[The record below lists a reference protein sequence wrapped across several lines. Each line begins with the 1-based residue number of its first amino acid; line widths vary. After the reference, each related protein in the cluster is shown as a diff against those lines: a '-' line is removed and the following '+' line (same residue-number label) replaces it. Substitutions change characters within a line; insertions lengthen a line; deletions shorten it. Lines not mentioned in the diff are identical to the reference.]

1 MTLRKSWSFFVAGVM
16 LLLAAC
22 ASSGSRPTIS
32 ESSRDKVT
40 SIEIANT
47 EAATTYDLV
56 NRLRPQWLRAGGTS
70 SIGGGSIQNMVTL
83 VYLDGHRI
91 GSIEAL
97 RTISASGITSMEW
110 IPATRAAIVLTDVGS
125 DAINGAIS
133 LKTR

>member
-1 MTLRKSWSFFVAGVM
+1 MSQRKSWGFLVAAATLV
-16 LLLAAC
+16 LTAC
-22 ASSGSRPTIS
+22 ASSGAKPTIS

-47 EAATTYDLV
+47 EAATAYDLV

-91 GSIEAL
+91 GTIETL
-97 RTISASGITSMEW
+97 RTITAAGISSMEW

>member
-1 MTLRKSWSFFVAGVM
+1 MSQRKSWGFLVAAATLV
-16 LLLAAC
+16 LTAC
-22 ASSGSRPTIS
+22 ASSGAKPTIS

-47 EAATTYDLV
+47 EAATAYDLV

-91 GSIEAL
+91 GTIETL
-97 RTISASGITSMEW
+97 RTITAAGISSMEW
-110 IPATRAAIVLTDVGS
+110 IPATRAAIVL
-125 DAINGAIS
+125 
-133 LKTR
+133 